1 MLSVAATMDVLEN
14 SKYKGPLK
22 SLYLLTQKESS
33 AFSSSKRLLE
43 ELKVNTNTILVI
55 INFHLTPTR
64 CHTLF

>member
-14 SKYKGPLK
+14 SNGPLK

-55 INFHLTPTR
+55 INFLRQMIP
-64 CHTLF
+64 